1 MKKTDNLIENIKS
14 GDIRSIAR
22 GISIVEN
29 GGYEREMIL
38 QGVYTEGHSY
48 IVGITGPPGAGKSSL
63 IDLLINK
70 FKNYFKKVAVLAID
84 PSSPFTGGAILGD
97 RIRMQRHTGD
107 PDVYIRSM
115 ASRGHLGG
123 ISGATKDA
131 IKVVSAAGYDLVIVE
146 TVGVGQS
153 EIDVVKL
160 ADTTVLVLVPGL
172 GDEIQAMKSG
182 IMEIGDLFV
191 INKSDRPESEK
202 LATIVKWMVD
212 EHYKEKKYKPPII
225 LTSVYKNE
233 GIEETA
239 RGIISHK
246 DYIYENNIHAQKI
259 KMRIEDDIRGLLEGK
274 LNSFIEHHIKYPE
287 RIEQWVEKIYNGRS
301 TPFDIVKDIHENL
314 IIDVKEKI

>member
-1 MKKTDNLIENIKS
+1 MEKTDNLAKNIKN
-14 GDIRSIAR
+14 GDIRAIAR

-29 GGYEREMIL
+29 GGYEREAIL
-38 QGVYTEGHSY
+38 QELYTEGQSY

-63 IDLLINK
+63 IDLLINEL
-70 FKNYFKKVAVLAID
+70 KNHFKKIAILAID

-97 RIRMQRHTGD
+97 RIRMQKHTGD
-107 PDVYIRSM
+107 PDIYIRSM

-191 INKSDRPESEK
+191 VNKSDRPESEK
-202 LATIVKWMVD
+202 LATTVRWIVD
-212 EHYKEKKYKPPII
+212 EHYKEEAYKPPVI

-233 GIEETA
+233 GIEETV
-239 RGIISHK
+239 RGIMAHK
-246 DYIYENNIHAQKI
+246 DYIYENDIYKQKR
-259 KMRIEDDIRGLLEGK
+259 KMRIEDDIRGLLEEK

-287 RIEQWVEKIYNGRS
+287 RIEQWVEKVYKGNS
-301 TPFDIVKDIHENL
+301 TPFDIVKGIHENL
-314 IIDVKEKI
+314 IIDVKEEI